1 MPESRDVQNEH
12 QSAVIQLWGGAVEFR
27 VEVRLTPAG
36 IVAIGCLV
44 TGVLLSTA
52 ILVWTAT
59 VPARHP
65 FASRIKPR

>member
-1 MPESRDVQNEH
+1 
-12 QSAVIQLWGGAVEFR
+12 
-27 VEVRLTPAG
+27 
-36 IVAIGCLV
+36 LV